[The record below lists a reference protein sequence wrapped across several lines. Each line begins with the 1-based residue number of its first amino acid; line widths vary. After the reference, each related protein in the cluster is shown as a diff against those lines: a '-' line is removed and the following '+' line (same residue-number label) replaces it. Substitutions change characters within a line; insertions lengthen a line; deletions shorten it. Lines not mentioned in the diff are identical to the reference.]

1 MDKNSLVRVHIEAMD
16 CPVEKADIERLFEK
30 NPDFRVQS
38 ADLVHRTMTFA
49 VLNKSA
55 KTETLLATL
64 KKADYPGVLLTEKE
78 SPSQTE
84 EFVLYIE
91 DMDCPV
97 ERAEIE
103 AVFEKDSLFTAI
115 RFDMTK
121 REVTFR
127 VKSDR
132 ATLETLT
139 KKLNSIGLPGKPIT
153 KAPTKNAP
161 VETKP
166 KLGFC
171 WHLVIAL
178 VFAAASEIAEI
189 TEAAP
194 EILIIALAIAA
205 IALSGLKTLV
215 KGAKNLFHL
224 TFNMNTL
231 MAVAVFGAVAIGQYP
246 EAAMVMVLYEIGE
259 EIEDH
264 TLASAQKSIQNLLE
278 KAPSSVE
285 ILVGSSWVKSD
296 AKAIVEGTLYRAAPG
311 QMIVADGTVTEGVSS
326 IDTASITGE
335 SIPESAGPGSAVR
348 SGCIALDGTLTIRA
362 SHAAS
367 ESTAARITRAIV
379 SAGEEKAKI
388 ERLVDKFARYYT
400 PAIFAASLLLALGTV
415 LYTGTLDKEAIYR
428 SLVLLVIGC
437 PCALVISTPVALL
450 SAMTTAS
457 RNGVFVRGGVPM
469 ETAATLKTAVF
480 DKTGTLTVGRPT
492 FRSLE
497 VFTGTDSRTAWAL
510 AGALASANKH
520 PLSQALARAC
530 DKTLTL
536 PHVKELKNL
545 PGYGVEGRVQGALLR
560 LTNRR
565 WLEKNK
571 LLTEEAATVFEKMEA
586 SGNTTLAL
594 SDLFGVRA
602 IFSFSDTPKENI
614 AESIHK
620 LTSEGVTVWL
630 LTGDNEKS
638 AQTIANIAGI
648 KNVQARL
655 LPEDKLKKISE
666 LDAIAPTAMIGDGI
680 NDAPALARSR
690 LGVAMGALGSDTAI
704 ESADVV
710 LMNDDIAKVA
720 WLKRLSQAT
729 RRCIKQNIAFALG
742 VKALFAAAAIGGFAT
757 MWMAVFADTGVC
769 LIVVAWALRLLKFPS
784 N

>member
-1 MDKNSLVRVHIEAMD
+1 MEKFSLIRVEIKDMD
-16 CPVEKADIERLFEK
+16 CPVERGEIERLFEK
-30 NPDFRVQS
+30 DCEFIVKGSNLTD
-38 ADLVHRTMTFA
+38 RTMTFEVKREGA
-49 VLNKSA
+49 QI
-55 KTETLLATL
+55 ETLLSKL
-64 KKADYPGVLLTEKE
+64 KKAGFPGTVLSSEE
-78 SPSQTE
+78 SG
-84 EFVLYIE
+84 EFTLYIE

-103 AVFEKDSLFTAI
+103 AAFKADPLFTATN
-115 RFDMTK
+115 FDMSH
-121 REVTFR
+121 REVTFKA
-127 VKSDR
+127 KS
-132 ATLETLT
+132 AAGTLDALE
-139 KKLNSIGLPGKPIT
+139 KKLTSIGLPGSPVTKEVAGESSPTSKPES
-153 KAPTKNAP
+153 P
-161 VETKP
+161 
-166 KLGFC
+166 FC
-171 WHLVIAL
+171 WHLLIAL
-178 VFAAASEIAEI
+178 IFAAASEIAEV
-189 TEAAP
+189 TGAAP
-194 EILIIALAIAA
+194 EVLIIALALIA
-205 IALSGLKTLV
+205 IGLSGMKTLV
-215 KGAKNLFHL
+215 KGAKNLFHF

-231 MAVAVFGAVAIGQYP
+231 MAVAVFGAIAIGQYP

-259 EIEDH
+259 EIEDY

-296 AKAIVEGTLYRAAPG
+296 AKRIVKGTLYRAAPG
-311 QMIVADGTVTEGVSS
+311 QMIVADGTVTEGISS
-326 IDTASITGE
+326 IDTSNITGE
-335 SIPESAGPGSAVR
+335 SIPESATSGSTVR

-362 SHAAS
+362 DCAAS
-367 ESTAARITRAIV
+367 DSTAARIARAIV
-379 SAGEEKAKI
+379 SASEQKAKI

-400 PAIFAASLLLALGTV
+400 PSIFAASLLLAIGTV
-415 LYTGTLDKEAIYR
+415 LFTGVLDKGTIYR

-450 SAMTTAS
+450 SAMTSAS
-457 RNGVFVRGGVPM
+457 RNGVFVRGAVPM

-480 DKTGTLTVGRPT
+480 DKTGTLTVGKPA

-497 VFTGTDSRTAWAL
+497 LFSETDEKTAWTL

-530 DKTLTL
+530 DRALTL
-536 PHVKELKNL
+536 PRVKELKNL
-545 PGYGVEGRVQGALLR
+545 PGYGVEGKIHGALLR

-565 WLEKNK
+565 WLEEKK
-571 LLTEEAATVFEKMEA
+571 LLTEEQGSVFERLE
-586 SGNTTLAL
+586 SQGNTTLAL
-594 SDLFGVRA
+594 SDFFGVRA

-614 AESIHK
+614 AESIRK
-620 LTSEGVTVWL
+620 LTSEGVSVWL

-638 AQTIANIAGI
+638 AQNIANIAGI
-648 KNVQARL
+648 KNVHARL

-666 LDAIAPTAMIGDGI
+666 LDAISPTAMIGDGI

-690 LGVAMGALGSDTAI
+690 LGVAMGALGSDMAI

-710 LMNDDIAKVA
+710 LMNDDIAKIA

-729 RRCIKQNIAFALG
+729 RLCIKQNIAFALI
-742 VKALFAAAAIGGFAT
+742 VKALFAAAAVSGYAT

-769 LIVVAWALRLLKFPS
+769 LIVVAWALRLLKFPQ

>member
-1 MDKNSLVRVHIEAMD
+1 MKKLSLLRVEIKDMD
-16 CPVEKADIERLFEK
+16 CPVERGEIERLFEK
-30 NPDFRVQS
+30 DSDFRVKGS
-38 ADLVHRTMTFA
+38 NLTERTMTFEVQSEA
-49 VLNKSA
+49 A
-55 KTETLLATL
+55 EIETLLSKL
-64 KKADYPGVLLTEKE
+64 KKAGFPGTVLSEGE
-78 SPSQTE
+78 SE
-84 EFVLYIE
+84 EFTLYIE

-103 AVFEKDSLFTAI
+103 AAFEKDPLFTATK
-115 RFDMTK
+115 FDMSH

-127 VKSDR
+127 AKSEG
-132 ATLETLT
+132 ATLDALT
-139 KKLNSIGLPGKPIT
+139 KKLNSIDLPGTPVT
-153 KAPTKNAP
+153 KVLEKKTPT
-161 VETKP
+161 ETKP
-166 KLGFC
+166 KSSFC
-171 WHLVIAL
+171 WHLLIAL
-178 VFAAASEIAEI
+178 IFAAASEIAEI
-189 TEAAP
+189 TGAAP
-194 EILIIALAIAA
+194 EILIITLAIIA
-205 IALSGLKTLV
+205 IGLSGLKTLV

-264 TLASAQKSIQNLLE
+264 TLASAQKSIQTLLE

-296 AKAIVEGTLYRAAPG
+296 AKRIVKGTLYRTMPG

-335 SIPESAGPGSAVR
+335 SIPESATPGSTVR

-367 ESTAARITRAIV
+367 DSTAARIARAIV
-379 SAGEEKAKI
+379 SASEQKAKI

-400 PAIFAASLLLALGTV
+400 PSIFAASLLLAIGTV
-415 LYTGTLDKEAIYR
+415 LYTGTLDKETIYR

-450 SAMTTAS
+450 SAMTSAS

-469 ETAATLKTAVF
+469 ETAAALKTAVF
-480 DKTGTLTVGRPT
+480 DKTGTLTVGKPA
-492 FRSLE
+492 FRSLA
-497 VFTGTDSRTAWAL
+497 VFSETDEKTAWTL

-530 DKTLTL
+530 DKTLT
-536 PHVKELKNL
+536 PPPVKGLKNL
-545 PGYGVEGRVQGALLR
+545 PGYGVEGRIQGALLR

-565 WLEKNK
+565 WLEENK
-571 LLTEEAATVFEKMEA
+571 LLGEEPRAVFEQME
-586 SGNTTLAL
+586 SLGNTTLAL

-614 AESIHK
+614 AESIRK
-620 LTSEGVTVWL
+620 LTSEGVSVWL

-638 AQTIANIAGI
+638 AQAIANIAGI
-648 KNVQARL
+648 KNVRARL

-666 LDAIAPTAMIGDGI
+666 LDAISPTAMIGDGI

-690 LGVAMGALGSDTAI
+690 LGVAMGSLGSDTAI

-710 LMNDDIAKVA
+710 LMNDDIAKIA

-742 VKALFAAAAIGGFAT
+742 VKALFAIAAVSGFAT

-769 LIVVAWALRLLKFPS
+769 LIVVAWALRLLKFPQS
-784 N
+784 